1 MPSQAIKIIFGYS
14 KAMFNMVY
22 LVSKFIMVTSLNM
35 ANEFNNIYMV
45 NKVKM
50 AQVANRQSKEP

>member
-1 MPSQAIKIIFGYS
+1 MPSQAVKNIFGYS

-35 ANEFNNIYMV
+35 VNEFNNIYMV

-50 AQVANRQSKEP
+50 VKEVNRQSKEP